1 MRQGLRRWL
10 ARLGLAGLLALS
22 ACASVPPSS
31 PPPSRPQRE
40 AVESFS
46 LEGRLSVKRDGQ
58 NYSGLV
64 SWQHRAGRDEIL
76 LSTPLGQGV
85 ASLVGDETRARLELA
100 DRRSY
105 TAPDVEQLSQQV
117 FGARLPLRHLPIWVL
132 GRASADGRL
141 ARDALLRPA
150 HLVDQG
156 WEIDY
161 LAFESEAADALPTR
175 LFLQRGDLE
184 VRLAIDSWT
193 LDKP

>member
-1 MRQGLRRWL
+1 MSARRWL
-10 ARLGLAGLLALS
+10 ARLGLVGLLALS
-22 ACASVPPSS
+22 ACASIQPS
-31 PPPSRPQRE
+31 PPPPQRPLRE
-40 AVESFS
+40 SVEGFS
-46 LEGRLSVKRDGQ
+46 LEGRLSVKREGQ

-85 ASLVGDETRARLELA
+85 ASLLGDEHQARLELA
-100 DRRSY
+100 DHRVY
-105 TAPDVEQLSQQV
+105 TAADVEGLSEQV
-117 FGARLPLRHLPIWVL
+117 FGARLPLAHLPIWVL
-132 GRASADGRL
+132 GRASADGRMV
-141 ARDALLRPA
+141 RDELHRPA

-161 LAFESEAADALPTR
+161 RAFESDAPDALPTR

-193 LDKP
+193 LEK